1 MRALQFAYQPGNVGY
16 NKQGESLR
24 RDSVSGNPKVRR
36 IFSTFLK
43 LFLLTTTLGYS

>member
-24 RDSVSGNPKVRR
+24 RDYVSENLKVRG
-36 IFSTFLK
+36 IFSTILK
-43 LFLLTTTLGYS
+43 WFLLTTFGYS